1 MKSEIHESSDNV
13 FLDLGYSREDAE
25 LLRWR
30 ADLMAA
36 VRKWISENRLTPHEA
51 AEILH
56 VSQTRVTDLQRGKW
70 DRFSLEKLIVLAI
83 RSGFKLAV
91 SRTRCATWH
100 SGIRVV

>member
-1 MKSEIHESSDNV
+1 MIKDYQDSTGNV
-13 FLDLGYSREDAE
+13 FLDLGYSLEDAE
-25 LLRWR
+25 LLRLR

-56 VSQTRVTDLQRGKW
+56 VSQPRITDLQRGKW

-91 SRTRCATWH
+91 SRT
-100 SGIRVV
+100 V